1 MKLSHLFVHFCA
13 GELSVRVCSLQCRRE
28 WRGSQG
34 PGTRRATRWSRV
46 DSGPPSLGCFFLL
59 KGSSPNHLSQF
70 SGNTSESKCL
80 PLAPHQPLRST
91 ESQEEPLEEG
101 AQAVPEEARGPGLP
115 QTSALSVTPLL
126 PVATGSPGRE
136 HSDAPEV

>member
-34 PGTRRATRWSRV
+34 PRTQRATRWSRV
-46 DSGPPSLGCFFLL
+46 DSGLPSLGCFFLL
-59 KGSSPNHLSQF
+59 KGSSPNHRPQF
-70 SGNTSESKCL
+70 SGNINESKCP
-80 PLAPHQPLRST
+80 PLATSLFATQSPKKSLWKKVHRQFQKRH
-91 ESQEEPLEEG
+91 
-101 AQAVPEEARGPGLP
+101 EARGCLRP
-115 QTSALSVTPLL
+115 SALSGTPLL

-136 HSDAPEV
+136 RSDAPEV